1 MKKTLSG
8 LIALLMMLFASPAMS
23 QVVDLAG
30 PWFIDFPQGTG
41 TVILTKV
48 PSKKAGSFPTYHG
61 WVSIPHPSSPKGYKF
76 QIGLASAPFY
86 VVPGNNITFSAK
98 SGMIKFFMM
107 NVSSSSSGLAWISA
121 TSSAD
126 KHIRKY
132 YNVKGR
138 AYR

>member
-1 MKKTLSG
+1 MKKTLGG
-8 LIALLMMLFASPAMS
+8 LLAVVMMLFASPAMS

-41 TVILTKV
+41 TVMLTKV
-48 PSKKAGSFPTYHG
+48 PSKKVGGFPTYRG
-61 WVSIPHPSSPKGYKF
+61 LVSIPYPSLPTGYTFRVSMATSPSY
-76 QIGLASAPFY
+76 A
-86 VVPGNNITFSAK
+86 VPGNALAFSTG
-98 SGMIKFFMM
+98 SPMIRFFMM

-121 TSSAD
+121 TSGAD